1 MISWFEE
8 EIISFISEISSKHV
22 IFSTP
27 HSYFFNSTGLTRISS
42 CIGLEELV
50 PQRAKSGL
58 IREPV
63 NEGIHVDLG
72 ACSKNNFAIEKLIF

>member
-8 EIISFISEISSKHV
+8 EIISFLEISSKHV

-27 HSYFFNSTGLTRISS
+27 HSYFFNSTGLTLGIFLYWAWR
-42 CIGLEELV
+42 ELAA
-50 PQRAKSGL
+50 QRAKSGL

-63 NEGIHVDLG
+63 
-72 ACSKNNFAIEKLIF
+72 